1 MANVHSMDAGTH
13 PGVAAHPTYQAYQLL
28 HFIFAVAPIIA
39 GLDKFSRLLVN
50 WDQYVAPMVAR
61 ILPFPA
67 HTFMMLVGVVE
78 IIAGLIVAFR
88 PRIGAWIV
96 AAWLWAIIVNLLIFP
111 GWFDIALRD
120 FGLSVGAVALA
131 RLAVEYD
138 HA

>member
-1 MANVHSMDAGTH
+1 MDAGSH
-13 PGVAAHPTYQAYQLL
+13 VGVSAHPAYQAYQLL
-28 HFIFAVAPIIA
+28 HFIFAVAPIVA

-50 WDQYVAPMVAR
+50 WDQYLAPMAAR
-61 ILPFPA
+61 ILPFSA
-67 HTFMMLVGVVE
+67 HTLMMLVGVVE

-88 PRIGAWIV
+88 ARIGAWIV
-96 AAWLWAIIVNLLIFP
+96 AAWLWAIIVNLLVFP
-111 GWFDIALRD
+111 GWFDVALRD